1 MVKISLLLEQSFSD
15 IVSSAPRAH
24 PGPDRSWRGTP
35 GTGAQPPGPVSSAP
49 RAHPGRAPPG
59 PDHCRR
65 GTPGTV
71 PRVPGV
77 ESLARKC
84 IWLILWQ
91 THTPIVHFHDNFGWH
106 FGGVGPVTIF
116 QICIGVHYGDT
127 RKPLGGPEKIQR
139 HPTPHVAGGCDAE
152 IPERRGQRFVRPRDL
167 K

>member
-1 MVKISLLLEQSFSD
+1 MPVHTRSQWQKTELHQIRKLVLRFTDTVAKHFQAKSATFLDVRFSPWIRSLSVRSAVAALL
-15 IVSSAPRAH
+15 
-24 PGPDRSWRGTP
+24 
-35 GTGAQPPGPVSSAP
+35 
-49 RAHPGRAPPG
+49 
-59 PDHCRR
+59 
-65 GTPGTV
+65 
-71 PRVPGV
+71 